1 MDSPSRT
8 IALDDL
14 TLRAFDAG
22 ADLAELYRV
31 MAESLDHLRPWVP
44 WVPGTYSLVWTADY
58 LATRCQ
64 RWEEG
69 AEFTYA
75 VVLDGNLV
83 GACGLYR
90 HEDTPARC
98 REIGYW
104 LHPAATGR
112 GVATRAAWALAEE
125 AFRLPGVE
133 LVEIVHD
140 PANLPSGAVA
150 ARLGFTRHRRRPA
163 ERLAPAETGEELVWR
178 LTRRE
183 ARGRTGNRE
192 ARDRT
197 RKQAVP
203 KPEVPKPEALNPEAR
218 DRTLRERARDV

>member
-1 MDSPSRT
+1 MDFPART

-14 TLRAFDAG
+14 TLRAFDIAT
-22 ADLAELYRV
+22 DLAELYRV
-31 MAESLDHLRPWVP
+31 TAQSLDHLRPWVP
-44 WVPGTYSLVWTADY
+44 WVPETYSLVWTADY
-58 LATRCQ
+58 LAARCQ
-64 RWEEG
+64 RWREG
-69 AEFTYA
+69 TEFTYA
-75 VVLDGNLV
+75 VVLDGALA

-98 REIGYW
+98 HEIGYW

-112 GVATRAAWALAEE
+112 GVATRAAWALTEE

-140 PANLPSGAVA
+140 PANLPSGAVP
-150 ARLGFTRHRRRPA
+150 ARLGFSRHRRRPA

-183 ARGRTGNRE
+183 ALDRIRTGRTPDRAPRGPVRE
-192 ARDRT
+192 G
-197 RKQAVP
+197 
-203 KPEVPKPEALNPEAR
+203 
-218 DRTLRERARDV
+218 